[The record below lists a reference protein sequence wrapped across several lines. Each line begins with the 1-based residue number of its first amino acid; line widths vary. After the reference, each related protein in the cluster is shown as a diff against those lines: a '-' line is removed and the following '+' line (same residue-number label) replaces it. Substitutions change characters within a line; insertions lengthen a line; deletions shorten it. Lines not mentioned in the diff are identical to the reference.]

1 MKFLKKR
8 SNLFITIILLV
19 AIVGGAWYFMRPSA
33 ADETVTPELQTT
45 KVRTGD
51 LVITANGAGTIIP
64 RLQADLGFRTSGIL
78 QAVNVEVGQTVSKGQ
93 ELASLEDSLQ
103 QAQLAQADADFQ
115 ALFSAASIAAAKV
128 NLANAEITLQN
139 SIEKLQ
145 YLIGPE
151 VYYWETELAKAN
163 QALTELQGNSQS
175 TEQQIADVQKAV
187 DRATTNLLAAQ
198 QRYKVEYVPGT
209 FTYTYIDEV
218 TGEEVTS
225 AIPPSEVDIE
235 LARANVDAANAAV
248 QDARSGLEILQAG
261 PDAITSPVTAVQGSQ
276 TAKIEQARLAL
287 ENARLT
293 VENTH
298 LVAPFD
304 GVVISL
310 DAVIGQTVN
319 TAPLLTLA
327 TTRDLQARFY
337 LDETDL
343 DKAMTGNK
351 VVISF
356 DAFPDTTI
364 DGEVT
369 SVEQALQV
377 VDGTPVIVSWA
388 SLKNENNLPI
398 LSGMTIDVEVV
409 GGESLNTLLVPTQAL
424 RELAPGSYAVFVVQ
438 PDNSLK
444 LTPVTIGLR
453 DFANVEILSGLVVG
467 DIVSTGTIETK

>member
-1 MKFLKKR
+1 MKLLKKR
-8 SNLFITIILLV
+8 SNLFIIAILLV
-19 AIVGGAWYFMRPSA
+19 AIIGGTWYFTRPTA
-33 ADETVTPELQTT
+33 MDETAAPELQTT

-51 LVITANGAGTIIP
+51 LVITASGAGTIIP

-78 QAVNVEVGQTVSKGQ
+78 QSVDVEVGQAVVKGQ
-93 ELASLEDSLQ
+93 ELARLEDSLQ
-103 QAQLAQADADFQ
+103 QAQLAQAEADFQ
-115 ALFSAASIAAAKV
+115 ALFSEASIATAKV
-128 NLANAEITLQN
+128 SLANAEISLQN
-139 SIEKLQ
+139 NIEELQ

-151 VYYWETELAKAN
+151 VYYWEAELAKAN
-163 QALTELQGNSQS
+163 QLLTELQANSQS
-175 TEQQIADVQKAV
+175 TEQQIDDAKKAI
-187 DRATTNLLAAQ
+187 DRASSNLLAAQ
-198 QRYKVEYVPGT
+198 QRYQVEYVPGT
-209 FTYTYIDEV
+209 FTYTYTDEV
-218 TGEEVTS
+218 TGEEVT
-225 AIPPSEVDIE
+225 AVIPPDEIDIT

-248 QDARSGLEILQAG
+248 ADARSGLDILQAG
-261 PDAITSPVTAVQGSQ
+261 PQAVTGPVTAVQGSQ

-287 ENARLT
+287 ENARLA
-293 VENTH
+293 VENTN
-298 LVAPFD
+298 LIAPFD
-304 GVVISL
+304 GVVIKL

-343 DKAMTGNK
+343 DKAMVGNK
-351 VVISF
+351 VIISF

-364 DGEVT
+364 NGEVV

-388 SLKNENNLPI
+388 SLNNENSLPI

-409 GGESLNTLLVPTQAL
+409 GGESLNTILVPAQAL

-453 DFANVEILSGLVVG
+453 DFANVEILSGLKAG